1 MLRIRKVAEITL
13 GVLYAIGAVHQ
24 ATFVLQDSTAFYVAM
39 ADQAWLAPAANF
51 VEEFLVPNSVAVTIL
66 VAAFEAT
73 LAIAI
78 LSRGAMVRPAL
89 IAGGTFSIIGA
100 LTGSPAETVGYGLL
114 AVVHFW
120 LASARTSADPGSDHT
135 S

>member
-1 MLRIRKVAEITL
+1 MRIRKIAEITL

-39 ADQAWLAPAANF
+39 ADQAWLAPTATF
-51 VEEFLVPNSVAVTIL
+51 VEDFLVPNSVAVTVL
-66 VAAFEAT
+66 VAAFEAM

-78 LSRGAMVRPAL
+78 LSRGAMVRSAL
-89 IAGGTFSIIGA
+89 IAGGVFSIVGA

-120 LASARTSADPGSDHT
+120 LASTRTSADPGADHAA
-135 S
+135 